1 MKSTER
7 ERQMEAR
14 QISPARAAMGTAVLM
29 GIASVVVGYL
39 TITQWYGVQVPT
51 LALGGLALILGPLA
65 TVLVAPDLKRL
76 DQKNAMLV
84 TGINIAVAVV
94 VALAAGMPWKQEKV
108 RAGLLARGAALSEGR
123 AAEFAIQDP
132 SDAVAMS
139 ACRWIYKSGELWQRR
154 ATTQRLRRQPLR
166 AMQCLKDAAQG
177 DDKTLNARAELV
189 RGWAQELLGA
199 DVLDEQAGG
208 TLIGGLGG
216 LAMQDNTAA
225 EALLTCALGHS
236 DAAFRV
242 MCGEALANNGLT
254 GEKLVGALVSSEQEG
269 LAQVWTPKLLTY
281 AYHQYGLTPDDKQ
294 TAIKL
299 GLLVP
304 SVRSFAME
312 TGCDALPAMET
323 KIVEQFKALATAS
336 CDVKGEMIRKAD
348 GLWSGVCEAQRGKKK
363 IGTESFCE
371 ALTQRIVNQATVVA
385 MGYVHAALMEQLNEQ
400 TADAIKQGNAFITG
414 RVDQRMM
421 EEIFGRDLP
430 SHLMKMSP
438 EARYELIQS
447 MNSGVRGDEDT
458 SELTSAKM
466 AEAKEISL
474 KKSPI
479 ENMTEQDRISLQ
491 ETLLL
496 MEKAQKMGGGDK
508 SIEAI
513 QERLRKSAKENRAN
527 KGGPR

>member
-1 MKSTER
+1 
-7 ERQMEAR
+7 
-14 QISPARAAMGTAVLM
+14 MGTAVLM

-371 ALTQRIVNQATVVA
+371 AVREQTMELAVEHAKDL
-385 MGYVHAALMEQLNEQ
+385 VHAAIKSSDYARMTSMIDKAVRDRDKNAQQQLIDYIERQ
-400 TADAIKQGNAFITG
+400 HPNAF
-414 RVDQRMM
+414 RVNGPLAVEYQILMMQGLHSKGGESPPDLMNADMMSQLEMAAKLSKEKVTPAQRKALEDFRKMQ
-421 EEIFGRDLP
+421 EQAAKDPRTKEI
-430 SHLMKMSP
+430 MK
-438 EARYELIQS
+438 Q
-447 MNSGVRGDEDT
+447 
-458 SELTSAKM
+458 SELGNKR
-466 AEAKEISL
+466 L
-474 KKSPI
+474 
-479 ENMTEQDRISLQ
+479 QDG
-491 ETLLL
+491 
-496 MEKAQKMGGGDK
+496 M
-508 SIEAI
+508 
-513 QERLRKSAKENRAN
+513 RKVRMD
-527 KGGPR
+527 GPK